1 MMFYESFL
9 LGLIQGITEF
19 LPISSSG
26 HLVIFQKILNVGN
39 QIEFDV
45 FLHFA
50 TVFAI
55 IIFFR
60 KDVIEL
66 IKGLFGKSTIGKKMV
81 LGIIIGSIPTAV
93 IGFIFKDFFEAKF
106 GQPGIV
112 SVMLICTGLILWFSE
127 KFSKSDIFNKNYT
140 STKMLDY
147 LLIGLAQGIA
157 IMPGISRSGATISM
171 ALLLG
176 LKKEWAFKYSMLL
189 SIPAVLGAGI
199 LEMEK
204 VKITSQYF
212 LGGIIAFFSG
222 ILALYV
228 LSKIVVSK
236 KLHNFSYYLW
246 LVGILGLIFI

>member
-1 MMFYESFL
+1 MLWNKHSTFTKILMMFYESFL

-127 KFSKSDIFNKNYT
+127 KFSK
-140 STKMLDY
+140 
-147 LLIGLAQGIA
+147 
-157 IMPGISRSGATISM
+157 
-171 ALLLG
+171 
-176 LKKEWAFKYSMLL
+176 
-189 SIPAVLGAGI
+189 
-199 LEMEK
+199 
-204 VKITSQYF
+204 
-212 LGGIIAFFSG
+212 
-222 ILALYV
+222 
-228 LSKIVVSK
+228 
-236 KLHNFSYYLW
+236 
-246 LVGILGLIFI
+246 